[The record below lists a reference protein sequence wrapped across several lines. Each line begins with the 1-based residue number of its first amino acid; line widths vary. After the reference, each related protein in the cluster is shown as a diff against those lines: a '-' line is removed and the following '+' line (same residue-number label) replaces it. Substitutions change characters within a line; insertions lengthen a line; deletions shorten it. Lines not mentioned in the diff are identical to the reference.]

1 MSGPIIRPDLVK
13 LTPDSR
19 SYLIANCNDQPDEVI
34 MHYLQTKEITLD
46 ELPGLPATRRDTIG
60 KEYEKWL
67 KLPDPREVAAWE
79 KINPLLND
87 PFVDVNQL
95 EPLLE
100 QFINDFPA
108 SVDYKAIAEKKLHGI
123 AVNRWEAAKGAYE
136 GSVAEMEDKLRQM
149 EALLAKY
156 SQRLSDEE
164 KAAWKRDID
173 DLQRRIAREKL
184 KPLIEEWER
193 IAAMPETYLPDME
206 RKEQAMVEFINR
218 HGSRFPV
225 AMLQGFNDQ
234 LSELRSRMAEAELED
249 IRYNFDALVEFIRK
263 QRPGTE
269 LFRKA
274 DEYLWALVTE
284 ELDADLLRKFIKKVP
299 NSSYIN
305 EARRL
310 QAALDE
316 WLKVKNGGDIFDV
329 QRYINDHPDAPQ
341 AILDDAESFR
351 STLKNAEIKIMLNNP
366 SAYDRL
372 RLVSLEESG
381 LISVDD
387 LVKNG
392 LTTYEAFKRTLDY
405 DEFIKG
411 NPIVVKYKDSAL
423 LNQDDITDV
432 YLFGVPSTG
441 KTCVLMG
448 LLGSNKYNWNNA
460 IAAGDYGDVL
470 SAYRDNHI
478 LPERTKGQQFFCI
491 HGNAT
496 DRNGKKHLINVIELA
511 GEQFL
516 DKIATDPGGRLSL
529 VDMDSVAV
537 SSFRNNNRKIFF
549 IVIDP
554 TVKEIKHS
562 KIDTNRPIVDSNGN
576 QETDENG
583 NLMYETTDYF
593 VAQRTIIQRMANI
606 LNDPS
611 NIDIMKKVD
620 ALHFIVTKWDVMERA
635 NVNARDCITDYSQ
648 SVNVVKELCKPKN
661 SHINEATGFKPRLY
675 TFSLG
680 KFYVGGTFDYDSTDS
695 DKLMDVI
702 TDNTLGIR
710 DYSFLE
716 KMIDGF
722 LNFKVF

>member
-1 MSGPIIRPDLVK
+1 MPGPIIRPDLTK
-13 LTPDSR
+13 LTTELR
-19 SYLIANCNDQPDEVI
+19 SYLIADCKNQPDDVI
-34 MHYLQTKEITLD
+34 LHYLQTGEITLA
-46 ELPGLPATRRDTIG
+46 ELPDLQPTRREDIG
-60 KEYEKWL
+60 KAYKKWIEE
-67 KLPDPREVAAWE
+67 PDPREVAAWE
-79 KINPLLND
+79 KISPLLND

-123 AVNRWEAAKGAYE
+123 AVNRWEDAKGAYE

-206 RKEQAMVEFINR
+206 RKEQAMVEFINKY
-218 HGSRFPV
+218 GSRFPV

-249 IRYNFDALVEFIRK
+249 IRYNFDALVDFIRK
-263 QRPGTE
+263 QKLGTE

-274 DEYLWALVTE
+274 DDYLWALVTE
-284 ELDADLLRKFIKKVP
+284 ELDADLLKKFIKKVP

-310 QAALDE
+310 QAALNE
-316 WLKVKNGGDIFDV
+316 WLDVKNRGDIFDV
-329 QRYINDHPDAPQ
+329 QRYINDHLDAPQ

-351 STLKNAEIKIMLNNP
+351 NTLKKAEIKTMLENP
-366 SAYDRL
+366 SAYDRR
-372 RLVSLEESG
+372 RLGG
-381 LISVDD
+381 LVKIGIITVDE

-392 LTTYEAFKRTLDY
+392 LTTYDAFQRTQNY
-405 DEFIKG
+405 DDFIEG
-411 NPIVVKYKDSAL
+411 NPIVVNFKYSEL
-423 LNQDDITDV
+423 LDQDDITDV

-460 IAAGDYGDVL
+460 IAAGDYGNIL

-478 LPERTKGQQFFCI
+478 LPERTKGKQFFCI

-516 DKIATDPGGRLSL
+516 DKIATNPKGELSL
-529 VDMDSVAV
+529 VDMDSVAID
-537 SSFRNNNRKIFF
+537 SFRNKNRKIFF

-562 KIDTNRPIVDSNGN
+562 KIIPDRPILDSNGN
-576 QETDENG
+576 QKTDEYG
-583 NLMYETTDYF
+583 NLMYETIDYF
-593 VAQRTIIQRMANI
+593 VAQRTIIQQMANI
-606 LNDPS
+606 LADPS
-611 NIDIMKKVD
+611 NAEIMKRVD
-620 ALHFIVTKWDVMERA
+620 ALHFIVTKWDAMGA
-635 NVNARDCITDYSQ
+635 NVSPRDCINDYSL
-648 SVNVVKELCKPKN
+648 SVNVIEELCKPKN
-661 SHINEATGFKPRLY
+661 AHINEATGFKPKLY

-680 KFYVGGTFDYDSTDS
+680 KFYVGGTFDYNPDDSI
-695 DKLMDVI
+695 KLMNVI

-710 DYSFLE
+710 DYSFIE
-716 KMIDGF
+716 KMVDGF
-722 LNFKVF
+722 LNFKIF

>member
-1 MSGPIIRPDLVK
+1 MPGPIIRPDLVK

-79 KINPLLND
+79 KISPLLND

-206 RKEQAMVEFINR
+206 RKEQAMVEFINKY
-218 HGSRFPV
+218 GSRFPV

-249 IRYNFDALVEFIRK
+249 IRYDFDALVDFIRK
-263 QRPGTE
+263 QKPGTE

-284 ELDADLLRKFIKKVP
+284 ELDADLLKKFIKKVP

-310 QAALDE
+310 QAALNE
-316 WLKVKNGGDIFDV
+316 WLDVKNRGDIFDV
-329 QRYINDHPDAPQ
+329 QRYINDHLDAPQ
-341 AILDDAESFR
+341 AILDDAENFR
-351 STLKNAEIKIMLNNP
+351 NTLKKAEIAKMEDNP
-366 SAYDRL
+366 SAYDRR
-372 RLVSLEESG
+372 RLFG
-381 LISVDD
+381 LINIKIVSVDE
-387 LVKNG
+387 LVKRG
-392 LTTYEAFKRTLDY
+392 LTTYEAFSKAQNRDT
-405 DEFIKG
+405 FVKS
-411 NPIVVKYKDSAL
+411 NPIAVTYTDSEL
-423 LNQDDITDV
+423 LNQEDITDV

-448 LLGSNKYNWNNA
+448 LLGSNLYDWNNA
-460 IAAGDYGDVL
+460 IAAGEYGDIL

-478 LPERTKGQQFFCI
+478 LPGRTLNEQFFCI
-491 HGNAT
+491 HGKAT
-496 DRNGKKHLINVIELA
+496 DSNGKKHLINVIELA

-516 DKIATDPGGRLSL
+516 DKIAMNPDKELSL
-529 VDMDSVAV
+529 TDMDAIAAE
-537 SSFRNNNRKIFF
+537 SFRNKNRKIFF

-554 TVKEIKHS
+554 TVNVIEHAKEVKR
-562 KIDTNRPIVDSNGN
+562 IDDEGNEIVD
-576 QETDENG
+576 TVT
-583 NLMYETTDYF
+583 YE
-593 VAQRTIIQRMANI
+593 VAQKTVIQKIANI
-606 LNDPS
+606 LSDPA
-611 NIDIMKKVD
+611 NAEIMKQVD
-620 ALHFIVTKWDVMERA
+620 ALHFIATKWDVMEHA
-635 NVNARDCITDYSQ
+635 NRDVQECKATYSL
-648 SVNVVKELCKPKN
+648 SMRKVYELCQPKAA
-661 SHINEATGFKPRLY
+661 HINEATGFKPKLY

-680 KFYVGGTFDYDSTDS
+680 KFHVGGTFDYDHSDS
-695 DKLMDVI
+695 DKLMNVI
-702 TDNTLGIR
+702 TENTLAIR

-716 KMIDGF
+716 KMVDKV
-722 LNFKVF
+722 LNQKVF

>member
-1 MSGPIIRPDLVK
+1 MIENDIILPNLQK
-13 LTPDSR
+13 LTPDLR
-19 SYLIANCNDQPDEVI
+19 QYLITNCNNLPDDNVI
-34 MHYLQTKEITLD
+34 LHYLQTNEIILD
-46 ELPGLPATRRDTIG
+46 ELPDLNPTRREAIQ
-60 KEYEKWL
+60 KRYIEWVERYWI
-67 KLPDPREVAAWE
+67 
-79 KINPLLND
+79 KIAQMLCD
-87 PFVDVNQL
+87 PFADQAEL
-95 EPLLE
+95 ESMIE
-100 QFINDFPA
+100 SFIQRFPA
-108 SVDYKAIAEKKLHGI
+108 SKHIDEGKQKLHGI

-164 KAAWKRDID
+164 KVAWKRDID

-310 QAALDE
+310 QAALNE
-316 WLKVKNGGDIFDV
+316 WLDVKKRGDIFDV
-329 QRYINDHPDAPQ
+329 QRYINDHLDAPQ

-351 STLKNAEIKIMLNNP
+351 GTLKKTEIAKMEDNP
-366 SAYDRL
+366 SAYDRR
-372 RLVSLEESG
+372 RLFG
-381 LISVDD
+381 LINIKIISVDE
-387 LVKNG
+387 LVKRG
-392 LTTYEAFKRTLDY
+392 LTTYEAFSKAQNRDT
-405 DEFIKG
+405 FVKS
-411 NPIVVKYKDSAL
+411 NPIAVTYTDSEL
-423 LNQDDITDV
+423 LDQD
-432 YLFGVPSTG
+432 
-441 KTCVLMG
+441 G
-448 LLGSNKYNWNNA
+448 LLGSNLYDWNNA
-460 IAAGDYGDVL
+460 IAAGEYGDIL

-478 LPERTKGQQFFCI
+478 LPGRTLNEQFFCI
-491 HGNAT
+491 HGKAT
-496 DRNGKKHLINVIELA
+496 DSNGKKHLINVIELA

-516 DKIATDPGGRLSL
+516 DKIAMNPDKELSL
-529 VDMDSVAV
+529 TDMDAIAAE
-537 SSFRNNNRKIFF
+537 SFRNKNRKIFF

-554 TVKEIKHS
+554 TVNVIEHAKEVKR
-562 KIDTNRPIVDSNGN
+562 IDDEGNEIVD
-576 QETDENG
+576 TVT
-583 NLMYETTDYF
+583 YE
-593 VAQRTIIQRMANI
+593 VAQKTVIQKIANI
-606 LNDPS
+606 LSDPA
-611 NIDIMKKVD
+611 NAEIMKQVD
-620 ALHFIVTKWDVMERA
+620 ALHFIATKWDVMEHA
-635 NVNARDCITDYSQ
+635 NRDVQECKATYSL
-648 SVNVVKELCKPKN
+648 SMRKVYELCQPKAA
-661 SHINEATGFKPRLY
+661 HINEATGFKPKLY

-680 KFYVGGTFDYDSTDS
+680 KFHVGGTFDYDHSDS
-695 DKLMDVI
+695 DKLMNVI
-702 TDNTLGIR
+702 TENTLAIR

-716 KMIDGF
+716 KMVDKV
-722 LNFKVF
+722 LNQKVF